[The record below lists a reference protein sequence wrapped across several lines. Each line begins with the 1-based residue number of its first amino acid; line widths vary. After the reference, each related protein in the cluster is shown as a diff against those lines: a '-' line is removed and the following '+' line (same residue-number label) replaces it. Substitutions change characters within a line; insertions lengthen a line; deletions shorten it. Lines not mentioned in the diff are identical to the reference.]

1 MSEKFIDLR
10 VRGIKIN
17 DTDKVSKLQFVDAEF
32 LVMSQTGLL
41 SFNKFI
47 KYLASMGQ
55 MIVFS
60 RLHIGGDKI
69 QKPTGDIDIGSEG
82 VQAVASLFQ
91 EGFF

>member
-1 MSEKFIDLR
+1 MSGGRGSSSLVRRTSDASKKELFLIMSE
-10 VRGIKIN
+10 
-17 DTDKVSKLQFVDAEF
+17 
-32 LVMSQTGLL
+32 TGLL

-82 VQAVASLFQ
+82 VQAVASLF
-91 EGFF
+91 